1 MACVSR
7 AELMAKFLLSHPTGN
22 MNVRQNALALANAGL
37 LAEFWTCLSFDT
49 KQWPLSLLPSGI
61 RDQLG
66 RRQFDLPDI
75 TKIRTFPWHEL
86 GRLILPKLPIAKNC
100 ANLISRFNVDEVYHS
115 LDEHMARRLR
125 KLRGVSGV
133 MASED
138 GACSTFRQA
147 HKMGLEAIYELP
159 IGHWQAAR
167 NLLLEEAEREPEW
180 ASTITGNQDR
190 EEKLAR
196 KDQEL
201 RLASRVLVASSYT
214 RTTLEGTGVDMNRVK
229 IIPYGAVEA
238 ASEYVDGVLSPPSRS
253 KANLRLL
260 FVGSLTQRKGIS
272 YLFEAVERLKPHVEL
287 TIIGRCPG
295 PECRA
300 LEHQLKS
307 HRWLPSLPRHRILEE
322 MRHHDFLLLPSLFEG
337 FGLVLGEALS
347 QGLPIIATAHTGAP
361 DIITDGLEG
370 FIVPIRSASAIVERL
385 SLVLENAELLL
396 AMKEAAWQRAQQLT
410 WQNYRHNLSSWL
422 AYS

>member
-1 MACVSR
+1 MAGVSG
-7 AELMAKFLLSHPTGN
+7 AELMAKFLISHPTGN

-37 LAEFWTCLSFDT
+37 LAEFWTCLNFDIQ
-49 KQWPLSLLPSGI
+49 QWPWLLLPSGI
-61 RDQLG
+61 RNQLG
-66 RRQFDLPDI
+66 RRQFDLPDK
-75 TKIRTFPWHEL
+75 TKIRAFPWHEL

-100 ANLISRFNVDEVYHS
+100 ANLISRFNVDAVYRS
-115 LDEHMARRLR
+115 LDEQMARRLHKVR
-125 KLRGVSGV
+125 DVSGV

-147 HKMGLEAIYELP
+147 HNMGLEAIYELP
-159 IGHWQAAR
+159 IGHWKAAR
-167 NLLLEEAEREPEW
+167 NLLLEEAEREPQW
-180 ASTITGNQDR
+180 ASTITGNQDPD
-190 EEKLAR
+190 EKLER

-214 RTTLEGTGVDMNRVK
+214 RTTLEGTGVDMKHVK

-238 ASEYVDGVLSPPSRS
+238 ASECVNGLLSPSSRDQA
-253 KANLRLL
+253 KLRLL

-272 YLFEAVERLKPHVEL
+272 YLFEAIDRLKPHVEL
-287 TIIGRCPG
+287 TIIGRCAG

-300 LEHQLKS
+300 LEHQLKR
-307 HRWLPSLPRHRILEE
+307 HRWIPSLPRQRILEE

-347 QGLPIIATAHTGAP
+347 QGLPIVATAHTGAP

-385 SLVLENAELLL
+385 SRVLENTELLP

-422 AYS
+422 ALS